1 MEKHLYISLPK
12 LKSSEIQDI
21 HFKINLLLFSVDDQ
35 TEKVDD
41 KKSIRYWVKIH
52 MTLKAFT
59 LNLLHKELL
68 NKFDDRTRACR

>member
-41 KKSIRYWVKIH
+41 KKNYQILGKNSHDIKGFYIKLVTQRVAKQV
-52 MTLKAFT
+52 
-59 LNLLHKELL
+59 
-68 NKFDDRTRACR
+68 

>member
-1 MEKHLYISLPK
+1 MWKHAPKCEWPANKKNLKEMEKHLYISLPK

-41 KKSIRYWVKIH
+41 KKVSDIG
-52 MTLKAFT
+52 
-59 LNLLHKELL
+59 
-68 NKFDDRTRACR
+68 